1 MRKGLL
7 IVLLAAIAIGP
18 LFAGGSQAA
27 QPTFELA
34 LITDHGPVDDRS
46 FNQGAW
52 EGVVQYAEENGI
64 THRFF
69 RPAENSGSA
78 RLEAIRLAAEAGARL
93 IVTPGFAFS
102 EPVFIA
108 QEEFPDIRFVIL
120 DARPARDGVSEV
132 GPNTLSIFYAEE
144 QAGFIVGYAAVRE
157 GFRNLGFFGGVS
169 VPAVVRFGVGYIL
182 GAEYAARQ
190 ENVDVTMMYRYLG
203 TFDARPENKTLA
215 STWYNG
221 GTEVIFVAAGGAINN
236 AISAAEELSGKWVIG
251 ANVDQQDLS
260 PVILTSSLK
269 QLRVSVY
276 QAISEFYAGT
286 FRGGE
291 AITLTAAEEGV
302 GIPENLSR
310 FRRFTRADYD
320 ALLQRMIS
328 GEIEIPS
335 SHTLGIPGDLGLQR
349 TRVTV
354 VN

>member
-1 MRKGLL
+1 MIKKT
-7 IVLLAAIAIGP
+7 IVLLVLAAVAMTP
-18 LFAGGSQAA
+18 LFAGGSQA

-34 LITDHGPVDDRS
+34 LVTDHGPVDDRS

-52 EGVVQYAEENGI
+52 EGVVQYAEEHGI
-64 THRFF
+64 THRFY

-78 RLEAIRLAAEAGARL
+78 RLEAIRLAAEAGARV

-108 QEEFPDIRFVIL
+108 QDEFPEIRFVLL
-120 DARPARDGVSEV
+120 DANPARDGTTRI
-132 GPNTLSIFYAEE
+132 GDNTLSIFYAEE

-182 GAEYAARQ
+182 GAEYAARE

-251 ANVDQQDLS
+251 ANVNQQDLS

-276 QAISEFYAGT
+276 QAISDFYAGT

-291 AITLTAAEEGV
+291 AINLTAAEEGV
-302 GIPENLSR
+302 GIPDDFSR
-310 FRRFTRADYD
+310 FQRFTRAHYD
-320 ALLQRMIS
+320 ALLQRLIS
-328 GEIEIPS
+328 GEITIPS
-335 SHTLGIPGDLGLQR
+335 SHTLSIPGDLGLQR